1 MQKAKKNDKPL
12 VIEILTKSF
21 NSNSSVNYIIKQD
34 RKREKRIRALMDYS
48 FEVCSAFGDVFL
60 SDDKKACALIV
71 YPDKKKTTLK
81 SILLDIKLIFQA
93 VGLGNIGK
101 TLKREKLI
109 TTIQPKVQMSYLWF
123 IGVDPLSQGRGIGSN
138 MLREIIDNSNSN
150 NRPIYLE
157 TSTVKNLPWY
167 EKFGFEVY
175 NEQELTYHLY
185 FFKRDVK

>member
-1 MQKAKKNDKPL
+1 MKKAEKNDKPL

-34 RKREKRIRALMDYS
+34 SKREKRIRALMDYS

-81 SILLDIKLIFQA
+81 SISLDIKLIFQA
-93 VGLGNIGK
+93 VGLGNISK

-109 TTIQPKVQMSYLWF
+109 TTIQPKVPMSYLWF
-123 IGVDPLSQGRGIGSN
+123 IGVDPLAQGRGIGSN
-138 MLREIIDNSNSN
+138 ILQEIIDYSNSN
-150 NRPIYLE
+150 NL
-157 TSTVKNLPWY
+157 
-167 EKFGFEVY
+167 
-175 NEQELTYHLY
+175 
-185 FFKRDVK
+185 